1 LARELFFYILTR
13 ERNSFII
20 SRYKRIIYRIFFAKK
35 RRKFMDKK
43 MMLMRRTSLRTL
55 GCVLM
60 DISLPVEEALGEER
74 SEEETLGM
82 IRDDLGLALRNG
94 GDNLKVRLER
104 VVEEAWKQGKQ
115 AGFLAGMQA
124 GARIILS
131 LTGEGADGP

>member
-1 LARELFFYILTR
+1 
-13 ERNSFII
+13 
-20 SRYKRIIYRIFFAKK
+20 
-35 RRKFMDKK
+35 MDKK

-124 GARIILS
+124 GARVVLS
-131 LTGEGADGP
+131 LTWEGTSQA

>member
-1 LARELFFYILTR
+1 
-13 ERNSFII
+13 
-20 SRYKRIIYRIFFAKK
+20 
-35 RRKFMDKK
+35 MDKK

-82 IRDDLGLALRNG
+82 IQDDLGLALRNG

-104 VVEEAWKQGKQ
+104 VVAEAWKQGKQ

-124 GARIILS
+124 GARIILA

>member
-1 LARELFFYILTR
+1 ME
-13 ERNSFII
+13 
-20 SRYKRIIYRIFFAKK
+20 KK
-35 RRKFMDKK
+35 T
-43 MMLMRRTSLRTL
+43 MLMRRTSLRTL

-82 IRDDLGLALRNG
+82 IQDDLGLALRNG

>member
-1 LARELFFYILTR
+1 ME
-13 ERNSFII
+13 
-20 SRYKRIIYRIFFAKK
+20 KK
-35 RRKFMDKK
+35 T
-43 MMLMRRTSLRTL
+43 MLMRRTSLRTL

-60 DISLPVEEALGEER
+60 HISLPVEEALGEER

>member
-1 LARELFFYILTR
+1 ME
-13 ERNSFII
+13 
-20 SRYKRIIYRIFFAKK
+20 KK
-35 RRKFMDKK
+35 TMH
-43 MMLMRRTSLRTL
+43 MRRTSLRTL

-131 LTGEGADGP
+131 LTGGGADGP

>member
-1 LARELFFYILTR
+1 
-13 ERNSFII
+13 
-20 SRYKRIIYRIFFAKK
+20 
-35 RRKFMDKK
+35 
-43 MMLMRRTSLRTL
+43 LRTL

>member
-1 LARELFFYILTR
+1 
-13 ERNSFII
+13 
-20 SRYKRIIYRIFFAKK
+20 
-35 RRKFMDKK
+35 MDKK

-82 IRDDLGLALRNG
+82 IRDELGLALRNG

-104 VVEEAWKQGKQ
+104 VVEEAWKHGKQ

>member
-1 LARELFFYILTR
+1 
-13 ERNSFII
+13 
-20 SRYKRIIYRIFFAKK
+20 
-35 RRKFMDKK
+35 MDKK
-43 MMLMRRTSLRTL
+43 MMLMLRTSLRTL

-82 IRDDLGLALRNG
+82 IQDDLGLALRNG

>member
-1 LARELFFYILTR
+1 
-13 ERNSFII
+13 
-20 SRYKRIIYRIFFAKK
+20 
-35 RRKFMDKK
+35 MDKK

-115 AGFLAGMQA
+115 AVLTPVDELGENWKRQ
-124 GARIILS
+124 RTRVILW
-131 LTGEGADGP
+131 EDQQ